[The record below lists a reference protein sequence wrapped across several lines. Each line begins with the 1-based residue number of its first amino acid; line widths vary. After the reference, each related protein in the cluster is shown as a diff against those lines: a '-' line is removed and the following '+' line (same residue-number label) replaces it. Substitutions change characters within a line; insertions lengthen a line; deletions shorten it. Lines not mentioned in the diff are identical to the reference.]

1 MIDIFCE
8 RQLNPNNYI
17 LRSHNELLV
26 YNSYILDMKTENAEK
41 KILIPDDCLLLEQ
54 GKLYLGRTKEHTKGK
69 YQNNF
74 NIQTYL
80 LFKDFIND

>member
-1 MIDIFCE
+1 
-8 RQLNPNNYI
+8 
-17 LRSHNELLV
+17 
-26 YNSYILDMKTENAEK
+26 MKTENAEK